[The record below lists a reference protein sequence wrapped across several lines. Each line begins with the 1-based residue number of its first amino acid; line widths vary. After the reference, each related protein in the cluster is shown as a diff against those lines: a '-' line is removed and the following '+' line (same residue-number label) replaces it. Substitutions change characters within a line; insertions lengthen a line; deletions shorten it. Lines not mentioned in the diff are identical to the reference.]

1 MANLLKFYEPTVQVA
16 PHKVSPNESNSLS
29 QPISHEKSEFII
41 GNKQCHPIGTVLT

>member
-16 PHKVSPNESNSLS
+16 PHKLSPNESNSLS

-41 GNKQCHPIGTVLT
+41 SYNQSHPNGTVLT